1 MSTLAHPSHF
11 PFPFLAPPPPLTTHQ
26 FPGVRTL
33 GTAEPGGSNSDSPEA
48 AIKIPTGPLSLEKT
62 ESYALR
68 LTSMAD
74 DLSPG
79 PLGLSLCE
87 AHTVVVGFPQTRR
100 SVRQTLPKMEGALS
114 IQT

>member
-1 MSTLAHPSHF
+1 MR
-11 PFPFLAPPPPLTTHQ
+11 Q

-33 GTAEPGGSNSDSPEA
+33 GTAEPGGSNSHYPEA
-48 AIKIPTGPLSLEKT
+48 AVKIPTGPLSLEKT
-62 ESYALR
+62 ENYALR
-68 LTSMAD
+68 LTSMAS
-74 DLSPG
+74 DLGPG